1 VQWAICCKP
10 GSIETGIS
18 NSIEE
23 FCFFLTQFLYY
34 DGPFTLLEIVQVFS
48 MIFAV
53 FRRIFNRKPVMKIS
67 GNVSGNFARESFH
80 CGKFPKRG
88 FCADLAR
95 LRPNLQLI
103 ST

>member
-1 VQWAICCKP
+1 VYSVNYA
-10 GSIETGIS
+10 
-18 NSIEE
+18 
-23 FCFFLTQFLYY
+23 
-34 DGPFTLLEIVQVFS
+34 
-48 MIFAV
+48 
-53 FRRIFNRKPVMKIS
+53 IFNGAGGRINLQEEYSNPILAGTCSVHQYVNQLDSQVSFKLHLHLMMKIS
-67 GNVSGNFARESFH
+67 GNFPESFRKVSGNFARESFH